1 MLLNLKTIHK
11 PATVEEAAGLLA
23 DPGVYPLYG
32 GAALHRANR
41 TDVEAALDL
50 GQLGLDFVRDSENS
64 LRLGSMLS
72 LEAARQA
79 CLERRDTHPQLGAVA
94 DTLAADLPLTL
105 RNTMTLGDLLVERD
119 PQSLTLTLL
128 LVLGAVIKRVDVD
141 MHFTMAAWLTTD
153 SDVARYLIAS
163 SVVAVVAQRL
173 VRKVCRECAYTYEI
187 SEAERALLGGEHHNV
202 RYLTRGRGC
211 PVCNGTGYRG
221 RSAVHEIV
229 LIDKTMRDM
238 ITKGASN
245 DDLFT
250 YARQGQG
257 MKTLRASATELLL
270 AGLTTADELMRT
282 VYYEDI

>member
-153 SDVARYLIAS
+153 SDVARYLIAGIQIPNGPEEA
-163 SVVAVVAQRL
+163 VIAFEKVARTPADAPIVGAVG
-173 VRKVCRECAYTYEI
+173 CRERSNEGVPYTTLALCGVAPAPVPQPELARVLD
-187 SEAERALLGGEHHNV
+187 ETGDLDVALERLEV
-202 RYLTRGRGC
+202 D
-211 PVCNGTGYRG
+211 PVGDHWGSREYRIEMA
-221 RSAVHEIV
+221 RV
-229 LIDKTMRDM
+229 L
-238 ITKGASN
+238 
-245 DDLFT
+245 
-250 YARQGQG
+250 AR
-257 MKTLRASATELLL
+257 RVL
-270 AGLTTADELMRT
+270 ARLM
-282 VYYEDI
+282 E